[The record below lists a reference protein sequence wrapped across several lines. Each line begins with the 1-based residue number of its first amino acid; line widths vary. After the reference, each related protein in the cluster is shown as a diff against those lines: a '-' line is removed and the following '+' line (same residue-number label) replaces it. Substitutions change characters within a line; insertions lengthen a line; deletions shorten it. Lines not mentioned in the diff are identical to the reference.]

1 MESRMKTVVITGSTR
16 GIGLGLAREFLKRS
30 HQVVVSGTSTSSVER
45 ALKQL
50 DGLGEMIGQ
59 PCQVQD
65 YESVQ
70 ALWDKGFERFGKIDI
85 WINNAGIS
93 TSKTILNELALDEI
107 HNTVDTNLIGS
118 ILCTKVAATEMLKQ
132 GFGQIYMFEG
142 FGSNGQLQPGIT
154 VYGSTKRAL
163 RYFTAAAANE
173 YKDTPILIGSIS
185 PGIVTT
191 DLLIRASKDNSK
203 SWEQSKK
210 ILNILADRVETVTP
224 WLVEQTLNNKKNG
237 AKIAW
242 LTKRKVWGRFLGS
255 LFSKRRVVDEWEA
268 ELKQ

>member
-1 MESRMKTVVITGSTR
+1 MSGIRLGVNIDHVATVRNAR
-16 GIGLGLAREFLKRS
+16 GETYPSPLRAALLAEKNGADSVTIHLREDRRHIYEFNLKMIIR
-30 HQVVVSGTSTSSVER
+30 R
-45 ALKQL
+45 LKIQL
-50 DGLGEMIGQ
+50 
-59 PCQVQD
+59 
-65 YESVQ
+65 
-70 ALWDKGFERFGKIDI
+70 
-85 WINNAGIS
+85 
-93 TSKTILNELALDEI
+93 
-107 HNTVDTNLIGS
+107 NLEKS
-118 ILCTKVAATEMLKQ
+118 AAKEMLKQ

-142 FGSNGQLQPGIT
+142 FGSNGQLQNGIT

-173 YKDTPILIGSIS
+173 YKNTPILIGSLS

-203 SWEQSKK
+203 SWERSKK

-242 LTKRKVWGRFLGS
+242 LTKRKVWGRFFGS
-255 LFSKRRVVDEWEA
+255 LFSKRRIVDEWEA
-268 ELKQ
+268 ELNQ